1 MTQIAELCCIADN
14 TPELS
19 YKFQRWGR
27 RRNPSLI
34 FRIVYQSVDGNTLL
48 KNKQE
53 NNINT
58 TATKEET

>member
-19 YKFQRWGR
+19 YKSQRWGR

-48 KNKQE
+48 SNQQE
-53 NNINT
+53 NT
-58 TATKEET
+58 VAPAATNVAT